1 MKQIALLIASLLVLS
16 SSTVWAQ
23 CKEFITTPVTSL
35 SAGFDAWKV
44 VTNAMA
50 ECGDFTAELDQDF
63 GEKQA
68 AAMAANPS
76 QYSIAGVA
84 NNSLVPLLS
93 DGLVRP
99 LDDLVAKYGQDLTN
113 AQLIRIDG
121 QIMAIAMMVNAQ
133 HFMYRTDVFED
144 LGLDVPT
151 TYDEVLEA
159 AQIIQDAGVV
169 DYPLGGTYK
178 AGLTLGLEF
187 INHYLS
193 YGGTF
198 FNDDNTP
205 ALNNEN
211 TVAALERMKALIQ
224 YMDPEILASDS
235 TYVQQ
240 QFQQGRIAMA
250 NLWASRAGAMD
261 NAEESQVVGLVEFAA
276 APANVEGSP
285 PAATL
290 WWDGMAIASNISD
303 EEAEAAFKL
312 MMEGLKHEVL
322 AANPDTAI
330 WLSNEPIDSRVAKGA
345 VANAQAGAPS
355 FPASNPMGIMFEVL
369 GNEISDYLLGSESA
383 EETIADIEAAYIAS
397 AKEGGLIE

>member
-1 MKQIALLIASLLVLS
+1 MKRITLLIVSFLMLS
-16 SSTVWAQ
+16 GGTVWAQ
-23 CKEFITTPVTSL
+23 CTEFITTPVTML

-44 VTNAMA
+44 VTGAMA

-63 GEKQA
+63 GEKQV
-68 AAMAANPS
+68 AAMSANPS
-76 QYSIAGVA
+76 QYSIGGVA
-84 NNSLVPLLS
+84 NNSLVPLLN

-99 LDDLVAKYGQDLTN
+99 LDDLVAQYGQDLMD
-113 AQLIRIDG
+113 AQLIRIDD
-121 QIMAIAMMVNAQ
+121 QIVAIAMMVNAQ
-133 HFMYRTDVFED
+133 HFMYRTDIFDE

-151 TYDEVLEA
+151 TYDEVLAA

-205 ALNNEN
+205 AINNEQA
-211 TVAALERMKALIQ
+211 VAALERMKALIQ

-240 QFQQGRIAMA
+240 QFQQGKIAMA

-261 NAEESQVVGLVEFAA
+261 NAEESEVVGLVEFAA
-276 APANVEGSP
+276 APANVPGGP

-290 WWDGMAIASNISD
+290 WWDGMTIASNISD

-330 WLSNEPIDSRVAKGA
+330 WLSSKPIDSRVAKGA
-345 VANAQAGAPS
+345 IANAQAGAPS
-355 FPASNPMGIMFEVL
+355 FPASNAMGIMFEVL
-369 GNEISDYLLGSESA
+369 GNEIPDYLLGTESV
-383 EETIADIEAAYIAS
+383 EETLADIEAAYMA
-397 AKEGGLIE
+397 AAREGGLID